1 MNFNFKHSFTRT
13 TNYIFVLTSIPCHL
27 DRRFARLTV
36 VQVLRGA
43 VAVLGHRADITA
55 AAVGGADAAAV
66 AVIAVDGGVVDHVDD
81 GHREVDAHGV
91 HVGEPQEPEEHDL
104 HMIRYYS
111 LEVSRN
117 EIPRH

>member
-1 MNFNFKHSFTRT
+1 M
-13 TNYIFVLTSIPCHL
+13 
-27 DRRFARLTV
+27 
-36 VQVLRGA
+36 LRGA

-104 HMIRYYS
+104 ELIRCYDAS
-111 LEVSRN
+111 MD
-117 EIPRH
+117 EIPRLDDIA